1 MNIGSFEIVS
11 WESYAVILIILLLP
25 QMVCDPFFWKCF
37 QSNLTY
43 LINFMLI

>member
-11 WESYAVILIILLLP
+11 WESYAVILMTLLLL
-25 QMVCDPFFWKCF
+25 QMVCGPFFWNCL

-43 LINFMLI
+43 LVKFMVI